1 MLSCIH
7 IIDFLHHCNLLKHQ
21 ILLLEFHFVHIAL
34 ILELIL
40 SLEQNSMLHQMPG
53 VVNLV
58 FITLQLLL
66 FEMRLHALISKFMIF
81 VSYLGCVYTL
91 WSTNPYLK
99 IIIAFKVQL
108 KCCELLW
115 LWLLFKS
122 FHLQIFLHFYDFIH
136 FKLSMGIQK
145 VSFQSTFSQ

>member
-66 FEMRLHALISKFMIF
+66 FEMRLHVLISKFMIF

-108 KCCELLW
+108 KCCQL